1 MKNQTL
7 FISLFFSFF
16 IATTLHAGEGMWLP
30 ILLSQLNEA
39 EMKAMG
45 MKMSAEDI
53 YSINHGSLKDAIVQF
68 NGGCTGEIISDQ
80 GLLLTNHHCGYDAI
94 QDHTT
99 LEHNYL
105 ENGFWAYSLKEELP
119 NPNLVA
125 TFIVRME
132 DITTTALKG
141 VTDEM
146 AEKDRIST
154 IDKNLASL
162 RKNPPCEA
170 WQEILIRPIFEG
182 NQYYLFVTETYK
194 DVRLVGAPPSAIGK
208 FGSDTDN
215 WVWPRHTGDFSMFR
229 IYADKNNRPA
239 GYSPDNVPYKPKH
252 ALPISMDGV
261 AEGDFTM
268 VMGFPGRTQ
277 EYLPSTAVAQTL
289 NVLNPIRIG
298 IRDKALKIID
308 VDMRADAQTKIQYA
322 SKYARVANYWK
333 KWMGESQGLKISHG
347 VERKQGLEADFE
359 KKVATNPDFQAK
371 YGTIIPEFNKLY
383 SATEP
388 YTFARENFNE
398 TFRNTDILGLISN
411 LNGLVSSYQK
421 NGDKGLDERKPA
433 VNEFV
438 TTFFKDFRPETDK
451 KVFAAL
457 MEMYM
462 TSSKAEVI
470 ASEMTKQLGKAKQN
484 YTQLANR
491 LYSKS
496 SITDLQ
502 KLTKLLEKSPKDLVE
517 ALQKDPA
524 FAFGKS
530 MIDQYLAVV
539 DPQLTT
545 LQPQINRLQRKYM
558 QAQIAVLGNEKR
570 FYPDANST
578 LRVTYGN
585 VKSYSPKDGL
595 LYTHYTYLDGVMEKY
610 VPGDYE
616 FDVPQKL
623 RDLYAKKD
631 FGPYAAENGKMPVC
645 FIGSNHTT
653 GGNSG
658 SPALDA
664 SGNLIGLNFDRV
676 WEGTMSDINYDPSI
690 CRNIMVDARYLLFI
704 IDKYAGAKNLIN
716 ELKLVHPKK

>member
-1 MKNQTL
+1 MKNKLLYTL
-7 FISLFFSFF
+7 IFLSFLT
-16 IATTLHAGEGMWLP
+16 TTLRAGEGMWLP
-30 ILLSQLNEA
+30 LLLSQLNEA

-45 MKMSAEDI
+45 MKMSADDI
-53 YSINHGSLKDAIVQF
+53 YSINHGSLKDAIVLF
-68 NGGCTGEIISDQ
+68 NGGCTAEIISDQ

-94 QDHTT
+94 QNHTT

-105 ENGFWAYSLKEELP
+105 EDGFWAYSQKEELA
-119 NPNLVA
+119 NPNLTA

-132 DITTTALKG
+132 DITAMALKG
-141 VTDEM
+141 VTDDM
-146 AEKDRIST
+146 TEKDRAST
-154 IDKNLASL
+154 IDKNLNAL
-162 RKNPPCEA
+162 RKSPPCET
-170 WQEILIRPIFEG
+170 WQEILIRPMFEG
-182 NQYYLFVTETYK
+182 NQYYLFVTETFK
-194 DVRLVGAPPSAIGK
+194 DVRLVGTPPSAIGK

-239 GYSPDNVPYKPKH
+239 AYSADNVPYKPKH
-252 ALPISMDGV
+252 SLPISMDGV

-277 EYLPSTAVAQTL
+277 EYLPSAAVAQTL
-289 NVLNPIRIG
+289 HVLNPTRIG

-322 SKYARVANYWK
+322 SKYARIANYWK
-333 KWMGESQGLKISHG
+333 KWMGESQGLKISNG
-347 VERKQGLEADFE
+347 VARKQGLE
-359 KKVATNPDFQAK
+359 VDFQKRVEGNPEWQTK
-371 YGTIIPEFNKLY
+371 YGTILPEMTKLY
-383 SATEP
+383 STIEP

-398 TFRNTDILGLISN
+398 TFRNTDILALISN
-411 LNGLVSSYQK
+411 LNSLVSSYQK
-421 NGDKGLDERKPA
+421 NGDKGVEDRKPA
-433 VNEFV
+433 VKDFM
-438 TTFFKDFRPETDK
+438 TDFFKDFNPATDK

-457 MEMYM
+457 MQMYV
-462 TSSKAEVI
+462 TSSKPELISA
-470 ASEMTKQLGKAKQN
+470 EMTKQLGKAKKN
-484 YTQLANR
+484 YAQLSER
-491 LYSKS
+491 LFNKS
-496 SITDLQ
+496 SITDVK
-502 KLTKLLEKSPKDLVE
+502 KLTTLLEKSPKDLVE
-517 ALQKDPA
+517 ALQKDA
-524 FAFGKS
+524 TFAFGKS
-530 MIDQYLAVV
+530 MIDQYLAVA

-545 LQPQINRLQRKYM
+545 LQPQINRLQRKFM
-558 QAQIAVLGNEKR
+558 QAQIDVFGKEKR

-585 VKSYSPKDGL
+585 VKGYAPKDGVF
-595 LYTHYTYLDGVMEKY
+595 YTQYTYLDGVMEKY
-610 VPGDYE
+610 IPGDYE
-616 FDVPQKL
+616 FDVPKKL
-623 RDLYAKKD
+623 RDLYAQKD

-690 CRNIMVDARYLLFI
+690 CRNIMVDARYVLFV
-704 IDKYAGAKNLIN
+704 IDKYAGAKNLIG